1 MEVETCRGCSQATAS
16 ALTPLQAA
24 AHMPIYAVWN
34 LGGFAHV
41 PLEQAALAF
50 LPPARAK
57 GQARETVQL
66 LLGLAVAVG
75 LVTSA
80 LTAGLPTLLPQLFSN
95 DPALFPH
102 IRSVAPQVNA
112 LPSERA
118 PAAQRVVHPHLPNL
132 RPRATDAV
140 VVFRLNT

>member
-1 MEVETCRGCSQATAS
+1 MEYETCPGCSQATAS
-16 ALTPLQAA
+16 ALAPLQAA

-80 LTAGLPTLLPQLFSN
+80 LTAGLPTLLPQLFSS

-102 IRSVAPQVNA
+102 IRSVAPQV
-112 LPSERA
+112 PSHLSARCT
-118 PAAQRVVHPHLPNL
+118 AASPSARPKLS
-132 RPRATDAV
+132 PRATDT
-140 VVFRLNT
+140 LW